1 MFAGPTLANSRLRKR
16 VRSVYDRENLR
27 HLQSLRK
34 LPYVAEL
41 NKPIDTWCRHARPGG
56 GCSIYRDRPT
66 SCRGFVCGWLSDELK
81 VGDEW
86 FPTRCKMI
94 ISRAAEGGFLIIV
107 DPAYPNAWRREPYY
121 GQLLALAHRSL
132 VKIRV
137 GRRFIGLNADGSEEQ
152 VTRTQAGIE
161 GRADHALIR

>member
-1 MFAGPTLANSRLRKR
+1 MFAELSANKI
-16 VRSVYDRENLR
+16 
-27 HLQSLRK
+27 

-86 FPTRCKMI
+86 FPARCKMI
-94 ISRAAEGGFLIIV
+94 VTRREPRYNLAERGALVTV
-107 DPAYPNAWRREPYY
+107 DPASPNAWRREPYY
-121 GQLLALAHRSL
+121 RQLLEWAQRM
-132 VKIRV
+132 VVEIRV
-137 GRRFIGLNADGSEEQ
+137 GRRCIRLNADGSEQEAIK
-152 VTRTQAGIE
+152 TQAWLE
-161 GRADHALIR
+161 AREERDSNPVSS

>member
-1 MFAGPTLANSRLRKR
+1 MTERICGTC
-16 VRSVYDRENLR
+16 
-27 HLQSLRK
+27 SLCCK
-34 LPYVAEL
+34 LPFVDVL
-41 NKPIDTWCRHARPGG
+41 NKPIDTWCRHARPGGG

-86 FPTRCKMI
+86 FPTHCKMI

-107 DPAYPNAWRREPYY
+107 DPAYPDAWRRKPYY
-121 GQLLALAHRSL
+121 GQLLALAQRNL

-152 VTRTQAGIE
+152 VIRTQAWIE
-161 GRADHALIR
+161 GRPEHTLIR